1 MLTNRDRDILTWIQD
16 YKAISVAQCTELFF
30 NGNYEGCRRRLK
42 QLEDMELLKSYIT
55 KYSKEKVY
63 YQEKKMSEHDLNI
76 YNFLKVIKKNGAD
89 IIKIQ
94 NQPQYMEGKIRP
106 DAFIIFSYSGNVYFI
121 LLEVD
126 LTHYTSNSK
135 MQRYEELYKTFE
147 LQNECYGT
155 FPIILIARPTLN
167 GIRYNSKNFH
177 VVYLDLTYS
186 NIINLLLQNPTIL

>member
-1 MLTNRDRDILTWIQD
+1 MLTQRDRKVLTWIQD

-63 YQEKKMSEHDLNI
+63 YHDKKMSEHDLNV
-76 YNFLKVIKKNGAD
+76 YNFLKVIKKNNGD
-89 IIKIQ
+89 IIEIQ
-94 NQPQYMEGKIRP
+94 NQPQFLDGAIRP
-106 DAFIIFSYSGNVYFI
+106 DAFIIFSYNKMVFFI

-135 MQRYEELYKTFE
+135 MQKYEEFYKTGE
-147 LQNECYGT
+147 LQDKCCGT
-155 FPIILIARPTLN
+155 FPIVVIARPTN
-167 GIRYNSKNFH
+167 GIRYNSANFN
-177 VVYLDLTYS
+177 VVYLDLFYS
-186 NIINLLLQNPTIL
+186 NILNLLLQNTTII

>member
-1 MLTNRDRDILTWIQD
+1 MLTQRDREILTWIQD

-63 YQEKKMSEHDLNI
+63 YQDKKMSEHDLNV
-76 YNFLKVIKKNGAD
+76 YNFLKVIKKNGGD

-94 NQPQYMEGKIRP
+94 NQPQYMSGKIRP

-126 LTHYTSNSK
+126 ITHYTSNSK
-135 MQRYEELYKTFE
+135 MQKYEELYKTGE
-147 LQNECYGT
+147 LQNECCGT
-155 FPIILIARPTLN
+155 FPIVIIARPTTN
-167 GIRYNSKNFH
+167 DIRYNSRNFN
-177 VVYLDLTYS
+177 VVYLDLSYY